1 MASTDATVLE
11 VAGIEVQVV
20 RKNIKNLHLGVYP
33 PEGRVRVAAPK
44 RVDDEA
50 VRLAV
55 IGALSWIRRQQERF
69 AKQERQTEREM
80 VGGETHFFRGRR
92 YRLRIVEE
100 NRAPSVQISN
110 RAWIELRVRPGT
122 GRDRKLELLN
132 EWYRADL
139 RSQVE
144 PLIKQWTQKLGI
156 EAPEW
161 QIRRMK
167 TRWGSCNP
175 DRRTVLLNL
184 ELAKKPPS
192 CVEYLVVHELIH
204 ILERH
209 HTPRFTELLD
219 AHLPSWRNA
228 RALLNAQPLA
238 YETWTY

>member
-55 IGALSWIRRQQERF
+55 IGKLSWIRRQQERF

-144 PLIKQWTQKLGI
+144 PLIKQWTQSSESKHRSGRS
-156 EAPEW
+156 EE
-161 QIRRMK
+161 
-167 TRWGSCNP
+167 
-175 DRRTVLLNL
+175 
-184 ELAKKPPS
+184 
-192 CVEYLVVHELIH
+192 
-204 ILERH
+204 
-209 HTPRFTELLD
+209 
-219 AHLPSWRNA
+219 
-228 RALLNAQPLA
+228 
-238 YETWTY
+238 